1 MSGSSGSGNG
11 GGFADNEIAC
21 DRLAFNTQLSSPK
34 EDVIDDIEVGEVL
47 AVEIMQVGNT
57 PVVVV
62 THKRRVAGG
71 LASAQVDRLRDCMK
85 AGTQYEAV
93 VISRRDGQ
101 VGVRIKPVGMN

>member
-11 GGFADNEIAC
+11 GGFADNETAC

-34 EDVIDDIEVGEVL
+34 EDVIDDIDVDDIL
-47 AVEIMQVGNT
+47 AVEIRQAGNT

-62 THKRRVAGG
+62 THKGQVAGG
-71 LASAQVDRLRDCMK
+71 LASAQVDRLRDCIK
-85 AGTQYEAV
+85 AGTQYIAV

-101 VGVRIKPVGMN
+101 VGVRIKPAGMK